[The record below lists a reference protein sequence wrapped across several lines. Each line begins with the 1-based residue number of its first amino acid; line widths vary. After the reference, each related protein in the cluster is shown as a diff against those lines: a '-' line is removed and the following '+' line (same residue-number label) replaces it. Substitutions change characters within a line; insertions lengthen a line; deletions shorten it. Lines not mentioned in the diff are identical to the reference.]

1 MSISSLHDQRYH
13 ALAFPKRETYRS
25 SHESLLNSLS
35 SIASTLSCIQVQHV
49 LCPAQNSNLFSGH
62 TTETGFLS
70 SIFIYDNRLFE
81 PRPPL
86 GLNPCGMWE
95 LGPPLGF
102 FFSRSKGG
110 TIMIP
115 V

>member
-1 MSISSLHDQRYH
+1 MSISSLHDHRSH
-13 ALAFPKRETYRS
+13 ALALPKRETYRS

-62 TTETGFLS
+62 TTDTGFLS
-70 SIFIYDNRLFE
+70 SIFIYDSSLYE

-86 GLNPCGMWE
+86 RLTPSGMWE
-95 LGPPLGF
+95 FGPPLGLF
-102 FFSRSKGG
+102 LSRAN
-110 TIMIP
+110 